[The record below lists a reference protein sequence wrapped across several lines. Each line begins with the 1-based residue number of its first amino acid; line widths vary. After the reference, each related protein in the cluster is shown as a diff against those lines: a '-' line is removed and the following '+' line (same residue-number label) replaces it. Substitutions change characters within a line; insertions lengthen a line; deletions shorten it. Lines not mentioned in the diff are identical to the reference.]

1 MPSLGDW
8 AEPLTVGGSAEMLP
22 KLRKCPGWAPW
33 GEGHT
38 GPGWAPA
45 PDLQPHS
52 AQERSAR
59 FSQESPAGVSLRIFW
74 AMEESAGKAGLSG
87 KSWMKS
93 RPSSRLRVSSG
104 SRGTEPGWGWRVGGE
119 GQAGRPSPPP
129 QPRSPRAAL
138 PRPRWTHSRAQPPQ
152 DAQQPP
158 SRPCRLPGAPA
169 EESTGRLWLAALTGR
184 GVGGV
189 GGSPLSPGGAGPC
202 GSPSPLT
209 QEGDAGMSRQLL
221 AASLGEDVGAL
232 LGHRHGVHLHP
243 LCSQGAGGVGGSW
256 PPMPAIAQDSPSSG
270 GRQSRSCSPRAQSPA
285 APPSC
290 RRSAPA
296 SRPPR
301 TPPGDRE
308 RGRGSRWVPR
318 KQPRWVRRTG
328 QSVCPGAKAPMW
340 DQYLGRGDH
349 EGPQGAVGAQGV
361 HHGHVLIRGPRGRVH
376 KQVVQL
382 PPGHIGHKLL
392 YQRCGD
398 PGRLRVGGSR
408 RAGRVSLG
416 PRSPQGRVTFGPR
429 PTCIR
434 RAVCATVRQ
443 EQGETLPQ
451 HPQDFCSGPSFDG
464 WSGDPPRADV
474 CAPERWPVGNAR
486 QAWPGSS
493 PHPGPAPTP
502 GSPAL
507 ALGGS
512 RTLSAEAEAPEP
524 AQVPHRA
531 PSCPGR
537 TRQLKASWLRLTLSL
552 PRPTVCVLAGL
563 TGQGWGERLGSED
576 RQQSFPQRPRWW
588 GGWGASNLAWHYRSS
603 WGLSTPQPR
612 PAAPAGSPQT

>member
-1 MPSLGDW
+1 MRARLG
-8 AEPLTVGGSAEMLP
+8 
-22 KLRKCPGWAPW
+22 
-33 GEGHT
+33 
-38 GPGWAPA
+38 GPV
-45 PDLQPHS
+45 H
-52 AQERSAR
+52 
-59 FSQESPAGVSLRIFW
+59 
-74 AMEESAGKAGLSG
+74 
-87 KSWMKS
+87 
-93 RPSSRLRVSSG
+93 
-104 SRGTEPGWGWRVGGE
+104 
-119 GQAGRPSPPP
+119 
-129 QPRSPRAAL
+129 
-138 PRPRWTHSRAQPPQ
+138 
-152 DAQQPP
+152 
-158 SRPCRLPGAPA
+158 
-169 EESTGRLWLAALTGR
+169 
-184 GVGGV
+184 
-189 GGSPLSPGGAGPC
+189 PLSPGARGQHCRGPAGPIPGLNLPRTPSSHPAGPAASRVLLQKKAQGAC
-202 GSPSPLT
+202 GWQLSRGGESAGWEEAPSPWGGQGPVAAPAHSPRKGT
-209 QEGDAGMSRQLL
+209 PACL
-221 AASLGEDVGAL
+221 ASSSPPPLEKTL
-232 LGHRHGVHLHP
+232 VHSWDTDTGSTSI

-270 GRQSRSCSPRAQSPA
+270 GRQSRSCSPRARSPA

-328 QSVCPGAKAPMW
+328 QSVCPGAKAPVW
-340 DQYLGRGDH
+340 EQYLGRGDH

-416 PRSPQGRVTFGPR
+416 PRSPQGRATFGPG

-451 HPQDFCSGPSFDG
+451 HPQDFCSGPRFDG

-531 PSCPGR
+531 PSCPGEDQAAEGLMAAAHALAPQANCLR
-537 TRQLKASWLRLTLSL
+537 TCRLDGSGLGGASWK
-552 PRPTVCVLAGL
+552 
-563 TGQGWGERLGSED
+563 
-576 RQQSFPQRPRWW
+576 
-588 GGWGASNLAWHYRSS
+588 
-603 WGLSTPQPR
+603 
-612 PAAPAGSPQT
+612 